1 MASQEIETLIKMISK
16 LPALGPRSSRRLVL
30 SLLNNK
36 ERVFVPLLSAMKKV
50 LDEVQVC
57 PNCGNMDTMVPCSIC
72 QNHERTDTQICI
84 VQDVTDLWALE
95 RANVFKGHYH
105 VLGGVLSALDGIGP
119 EELKIDSLVA
129 KIKKDRVEEVILALP
144 STMEGQTTIFYLMD
158 ILSELNV
165 KISALSKGVP
175 LGSELDY
182 LDEGTIQMAFTT
194 RK

>member
-30 SLLNNK
+30 TLLSNK
-36 ERVFVPLLSAMKKV
+36 ERVFIPLLSAMKKV
-50 LDEVQVC
+50 LEEVQVC
-57 PNCGNMDTMVPCSIC
+57 PNCGNMDTVVPCSVC
-72 QNHERTDTQICI
+72 QNQDRTNKQICI

-119 EELKIDSLVA
+119 QELKIDSLVD
-129 KIKKDRVEEVILALP
+129 KIKKDQVEEVILALP

-158 ILSELNV
+158 ILSELKV

-175 LGSELDY
+175 LGGELDY